1 MTQADRKP
9 GRWKT
14 WALVG
19 SVALNLVMAG
29 MLGGIV
35 LRGGPDGG
43 LMRAAIGAVP
53 GKARHDLRHAGRAA
67 FRGLHRDADMRKARA
82 DLLAAL
88 RAEPFDAAVFRA
100 GLDAA
105 QSRLL
110 QVGDRME
117 AALLAQVAAMD
128 HAERRAMADRLEKRT
143 GRFRGPRD

>member
-1 MTQADRKP
+1 MTEIAKKT

-19 SVALNLVMAG
+19 SVALNLVLAG

-43 LMRAAIGAVP
+43 LMRAAMGSLP
-53 GKARHDLRHAGRAA
+53 DELRRDMRHEARTA
-67 FRGLHRDADMRKARA
+67 FRSLRRDADTNKARA

-88 RAEPFDAAVFRA
+88 RAEPFDAAAFHA

-105 QSRLL
+105 QTHLV
-110 QVGDRME
+110 QIGDRMQ
-117 AALLAQVAAMD
+117 AALLARVTDMD
-128 HAERRAMADRLEKRT
+128 AAERRAMADRLAHRT
-143 GRFRGPRD
+143 ERLKDQRD